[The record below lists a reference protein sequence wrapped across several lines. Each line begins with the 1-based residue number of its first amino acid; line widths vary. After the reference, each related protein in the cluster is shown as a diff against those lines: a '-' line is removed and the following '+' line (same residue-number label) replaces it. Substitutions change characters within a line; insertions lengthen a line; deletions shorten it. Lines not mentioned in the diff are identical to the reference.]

1 MFVFN
6 CTCADFLAL
15 GLCRLGGAELG
26 RTGAA
31 AFRNGLDQGDGPVW
45 VQRSQGTGWRRA
57 GVPEPEG
64 DGSPGQA
71 GRIQALLLVVNWR
84 LQSGET
90 SVWLHPVINN
100 IEY

>member
-1 MFVFN
+1 MFVFAQVDFSSAV
-6 CTCADFLAL
+6 TCQVGRQTVQPLWGVDWTRAA
-15 GLCRLGGAELG
+15 GL
-26 RTGAA
+26 
-31 AFRNGLDQGDGPVW
+31 VW